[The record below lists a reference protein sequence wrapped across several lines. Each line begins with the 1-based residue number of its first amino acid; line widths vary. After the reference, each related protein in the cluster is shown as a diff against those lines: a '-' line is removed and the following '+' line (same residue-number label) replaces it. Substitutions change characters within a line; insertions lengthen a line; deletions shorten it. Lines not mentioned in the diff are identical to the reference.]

1 MQLGYRR
8 SGVPVVSGLLAGAL
22 PGATRLP
29 TACSSCR
36 LHHQGHRHEWRRHV
50 ELTRRLPRY
59 PPIPTT
65 VLGRLAVDQR
75 FPGQGN
81 DRFML
86 ADALLRAVRSEIASF
101 AVIVDAKDNAARR
114 FYERESFLPFADE
127 RMKLFRTTA
136 ELVKLFDRVF

>member
-1 MQLGYRR
+1 M
-8 SGVPVVSGLLAGAL
+8 
-22 PGATRLP
+22 
-29 TACSSCR
+29 
-36 LHHQGHRHEWRRHV
+36 
-50 ELTRRLPRY
+50 
-59 PPIPTT
+59 
-65 VLGRLAVDQR
+65 LGRLAVDQR